1 MPLHMVIGRAGSGKS
16 SFIMKE
22 ITQDLHQNPGGKP
35 IILIVPE
42 QASFQ
47 AETALIRSQSIKGSV
62 RAQVLDFRR
71 LSYRVMQET
80 GGSALVPVGAEGK
93 KMLLYK
99 IIQRRKEELKI
110 FSASGGQMGFA
121 GHLNNL
127 FAELKRY
134 GAPERAIKEEL
145 EQAEQLPGAGA
156 ILRHKLHDIAVIYRD
171 FEAEVSRFH
180 MDEEDTLSKLADQ
193 IAESNYVKE
202 ADIWIDG
209 FRKFT
214 PQELAVIQQLIV
226 HARSVT
232 IALTLDRPYGEGE
245 QPDELNLFY
254 QSAAAY
260 IKLKG
265 IAAELGENVD
275 TTVIAPERSP
285 RYSSSALAHL
295 ESQFENRMPLSKA
308 EFDGGIELYCAVNS
322 RVEVEAMLR
331 EIQRIVREENVR
343 YRDIA
348 VLVRNTEAYE
358 NLIAPLFQDYE
369 VPYFLDKRRDELH
382 HPLAEFLR
390 AAIDIV
396 RHHWRYED
404 VFRAVKTDL
413 LLPLDGS
420 VSRYDMDLLENYVLA
435 SGISGSRWTNG
446 KPWKA
451 APSLSLEDGESSAE
465 QREKANH
472 DEIQMLEKCRNVIV
486 SPLFAF
492 EKRMKKAKSAKEF
505 CTAVFLLLQDAEIA
519 NKLDVLSSNALQAGK
534 PEQAREHRGMW
545 GAVLA
550 LMDQIVEMMGEE
562 KMDAALFAGIM
573 ETGLSELKL
582 GLIPASLDQVLVGSM
597 DRSRTGDVSH
607 VFILG
612 ALDGVLPQLQ
622 TDEGVLTETER
633 TALTEYGVQLGP
645 DLNRKMQDEQFL
657 IYTAFTQPREKLW
670 ISYPLSDED
679 GKALHPSEMIRY
691 MKRKFPGIQERMLL
705 DEPAAGDSWEEHQ
718 SYLTHPNKTMAYLI
732 SQLREWRRGQT
743 IPAPWW
749 NVYNWYLN
757 QSNERIRL
765 ERMLGSVFYENRT
778 RSLSKETSRKLYGN
792 KLKTSVSRM
801 ERFAMCPFSHFA
813 SHGLKLKERQVYR
826 LKAPDIGQLFHA
838 ALSKMASRLKE
849 QNRNWGLLTKEE
861 CVQEAEAAVDVL
873 APQLQGEILLS
884 SARYGYIFRKLKN
897 IVSRASIILG
907 EQSRRGNFEPL
918 ALELDFGP
926 DQPLPPLTFELASGV
941 VMEIVG
947 RIDRVDVAEG
957 EHGEILL
964 RVIDY
969 KSSQTDLKLHEVF
982 YGLSLQMLTYL
993 DVLLTYAEEWI
1004 GTEAEP
1010 AGVLYFHVHNP
1021 LLPSANAMAQ
1031 EQAEQELLKRF
1042 KMKGLLLADRDV
1054 VAKMD
1059 NTLDKGYSSILP
1071 VAVKADGGFYSSASV
1086 ATKEQWGTLLTSV
1099 RDTIQ
1104 EIGTRITEGEVGI
1117 EPFRMQQETACTFCP
1132 FKSVCQFDEGL
1143 PGNEYHLIRKP
1154 GKQQAWDLFEH
1165 EGGGEE

>member
-1 MPLHMVIGRAGSGKS
+1 MPLHILIGRAGTGKS
-16 SFIMKE
+16 SSIIKE
-22 ITQDLHQNPGGKP
+22 ITEELRQNPGGKP

-47 AETALIRSQSIKGSV
+47 TETTLIRSGEIKGSV

-80 GGSALVPVGAEGK
+80 SGSALIPVGSEGK

-99 IIQRRKEELKI
+99 IVQRRKDELKI
-110 FSASGGQMGFA
+110 FSASGGQMGFV

-134 GAPERAIKEEL
+134 GEPERAIKEEL
-145 EQAEQLPGAGA
+145 ENAEQLPGAGT
-156 ILRHKLHDIAVIYRD
+156 ILRHKMHDIAAIYRD

-180 MDEEDTLSKLADQ
+180 MDEEDTLVRLADQ
-193 IAESNYVKE
+193 LPDSDYVKE

-209 FRKFT
+209 FRSFT
-214 PQELAVIQQLIV
+214 PQELAVIRQLVI

-245 QPDELNLFY
+245 QPQELNLFY
-254 QSAAAY
+254 QSASAY
-260 IKLKG
+260 IKLNG
-265 IAAELGENVD
+265 MASELGESTR
-275 TTVIAPERSP
+275 TTVLAPEKSP
-285 RYSSSALAHL
+285 RFASSALAHL
-295 ESQFENRMPLSKA
+295 ESGFENRRVMPAGKD
-308 EFDGGIELYCAVNS
+308 DGGIEIRSAANS
-322 RVEVEAMLR
+322 RVEVEGMLR
-331 EIQRIVREENVR
+331 EIGRLIREENVR

-348 VLVRNTEAYE
+348 VLVRNIEAYE
-358 NLIAPLFQDYE
+358 NIISPLFQDYDI
-369 VPYFLDKRRDELH
+369 PYFLDKRRDELH

-390 AAIDIV
+390 SAMDIV
-396 RHHWRYED
+396 RHRWRYED

-413 LLPLDGS
+413 LLPMDGS
-420 VSRYDMDLLENYVLA
+420 VSRYHMDILENYVLA
-435 SGISGSRWTNG
+435 SGISGYRWTDG
-446 KPWKA
+446 KPWRA
-451 APSLSLEDGESSAE
+451 APSLSLEEEEGVEA
-465 QREKANH
+465 QREEASR
-472 DEIQMLEKCRNVIV
+472 ETVQMLERCREVIT
-486 SPLFAF
+486 SPLLAF
-492 EKRMKKAKSAKEF
+492 EKRVKKAKTAKEF
-505 CTAVFLLLQDAEIA
+505 CSALFLLLDDAEIA
-519 NKLDVLSSNALQAGK
+519 NKLDARSHEALQTGN
-534 PEQAREHRGMW
+534 PEKAREHRGMW
-545 GAVLA
+545 GAVLE
-550 LMDQIVEMMGEE
+550 LLDQVVEMMGDE
-562 KMDAALFAGIM
+562 KMDAELFAGIL

-582 GLIPASLDQVLVGSM
+582 GLVPPALDQVLVGSM
-597 DRSRTGDVSH
+597 DRSRTGNVSH
-607 VFILG
+607 IFILG
-612 ALDGVLPQLQ
+612 AIDGVLPQIQ
-622 TDEGVLTETER
+622 TEDGVLTETER
-633 TALTEYGVQLGP
+633 AVLTEYGMQLGP
-645 DLNRKMQDEQFL
+645 DVNRKMQDERFL
-657 IYTAFTQPREKLW
+657 IYSAFTQPSHKLW
-670 ISYPLSDED
+670 ISYPQSDED

-691 MKRKFPGIQERMLL
+691 LKRMFPGLKEKTLL
-705 DEPAAGDSWEEHQ
+705 DEPESSDPWEEHEQ
-718 SYLTHPNKTMAYLI
+718 YITHPDKTMAHLI
-732 SQLREWRRGQT
+732 SQLREWRRGQA
-743 IPAPWW
+743 IPAAWW
-749 NVYNWYLN
+749 DVYNWYLS
-757 QSNERIRL
+757 QPDRQIRL

-778 RSLSKETSRKLYGN
+778 ISLTKATSRKLYGN

-849 QNRNWGLLTKEE
+849 QNRNWGALTKEE
-861 CVQEAEAAVDVL
+861 CVQEAEATVDVL

-907 EQSRRGNFEPL
+907 EQSKRGNFEPL

-926 DQPLPPLTFELASGV
+926 DKPLPPLTFELANGV

-957 EHGEILL
+957 EYGDILL

-1004 GTEAEP
+1004 GTEAHP

-1021 LLPSANAMAQ
+1021 LLTSANAMAQ

-1086 ATKEQWGTLLTSV
+1086 ATEEQWGILLGSV
-1099 RDTIQ
+1099 RNTIQ
-1104 EIGTRITEGEVGI
+1104 EIGSRITEGEVGI

-1154 GKQQAWDLFEH
+1154 AKQQAWDLFQH
-1165 EGGGEE
+1165 EGGEEE

>member
-1 MPLHMVIGRAGSGKS
+1 MPLHLVIGRAGSGKTS
-16 SFIMKE
+16 SIMKQ
-22 ITQDLHQNPGGKP
+22 ITDELGQNPGGKP
-35 IILIVPE
+35 MILIVPE

-47 AETALIRSQSIKGSV
+47 AETTMIRSPEIKGSI
-62 RAQVLDFRR
+62 RAQVLNFRR

-80 GGSALVPVGAEGK
+80 SGSALVPVGPEGK

-99 IIQRRKEELKI
+99 IVQRRKDELKI
-110 FSASGGQMGFA
+110 FSASGGQMGFV
-121 GHLNNL
+121 GHLSNL
-127 FAELKRY
+127 YAELKRY
-134 GAPERAIKEEL
+134 GAPERAIKDEL
-145 EQAEQLPGAGA
+145 ENAEQLPGAGA
-156 ILRHKLHDIAVIYRD
+156 ILRHKLHDIATIYRD

-180 MDEEDTLSKLADQ
+180 MDEEDTLVKLAEQ
-193 IAESNYVKE
+193 LSESDYIKD

-209 FRKFT
+209 FRSFT
-214 PQELAVIQQLIV
+214 PQELAVIKQLII

-232 IALTLDRPYGEGE
+232 VALTLDRPYGEGE
-245 QPDELNLFY
+245 QPQELNLFY
-254 QSAAAY
+254 QSASAY
-260 IKLKG
+260 IKLQG
-265 IAAELGENVD
+265 IASELGEATR
-275 TTVIAPERSP
+275 TTVLAPERSP
-285 RYSSSALAHL
+285 RYASAALAHL
-295 ESQFENRMPLSKA
+295 ESGFEKRSVMSK
-308 EFDGGIELYCAVNS
+308 EDNDGGVELYSAANS
-322 RVEVEAMLR
+322 RVEVEGMLR
-331 EIQRIVREENVR
+331 EIRRLVREEDVR

-348 VLVRNTEAYE
+348 VLVRNMDTYE
-358 NLIAPLFQDYE
+358 NLISPLFQDYE
-369 VPYFLDKRRDELH
+369 VPYFHDKRRDELH

-390 AAIDIV
+390 SAMDIV
-396 RHHWRYED
+396 RHRWRYED

-420 VSRYDMDLLENYVLA
+420 VRRYHMDLLENYVLA
-435 SGISGSRWTNG
+435 SGISGYRWTDG

-451 APSLSLEDGESSAE
+451 APSLSLEEEEGAGA
-465 QREKANH
+465 QREEASQQS
-472 DEIQMLEKCRNVIV
+472 IRMLETCREIITT
-486 SPLFAF
+486 PLFAF
-492 EKRMKKAKSAKEF
+492 EKRVKKAKTAREF
-505 CTAVFLLLQDAEIA
+505 CTALFLLLQDAGIA
-519 NKLDVLSSNALQAGK
+519 NKLDALSSEALQAGK
-534 PEQAREHRGMW
+534 PEKAREHRGMW
-545 GAVLA
+545 GAVLE
-550 LMDQIVEMMGEE
+550 LLDQVVEMMGDER
-562 KMDAALFAGIM
+562 MDAELFAGIM

-582 GLIPASLDQVLVGSM
+582 GLVPAALDQVLVGSM
-597 DRSRTGDVSH
+597 DRSRTGSVSH

-612 ALDGVLPQLQ
+612 ALDGVLPQIQ
-622 TDEGVLTETER
+622 TEDGVLTETER
-633 TALTEYGVQLGP
+633 AALTEYGLQLGP
-645 DLNRKMQDEQFL
+645 DLNRKMQDERFL
-657 IYTAFTQPREKLW
+657 IYTAFTQPSRKLW

-691 MKRKFPGIQERMLL
+691 MKRMFPGLKEKLLL
-705 DEPAAGDSWEEHQ
+705 DEPAALDSWEHHKA
-718 SYLTHPNKTMAYLI
+718 YLTHPDKTMAHLI
-732 SQLREWRRGQT
+732 SQLREWRRGNN
-743 IPAPWW
+743 IPEPWW
-749 NVYNWYLN
+749 EVYNWYVN
-757 QSNERIRL
+757 QPELHVRL

-778 RSLSKETSRKLYGN
+778 RSLTEATSRKLYGN

-813 SHGLKLKERQVYR
+813 SHGLKLRERQVYR

-849 QNRNWGLLTKEE
+849 HNRNWASLTKEE
-861 CVQEAEAAVDVL
+861 CVQEAEATVDVL

-897 IVSRASIILG
+897 IVSRASVILG

-926 DQPLPPLTFELASGV
+926 DKPLPSLTFELASGV

-957 EHGEILL
+957 EHGDILL

-1004 GTEAEP
+1004 GTEAQP

-1031 EQAEQELLKRF
+1031 DQAEQELLKRF

-1086 ATKEQWGTLLTSV
+1086 ATEEQWGVLLGSV
-1099 RDTIQ
+1099 RNTIQ
-1104 EIGTRITEGEVGI
+1104 EIGTRITEGEVAI

-1143 PGNEYHLIRKP
+1143 PGNEFHLIRKP
-1154 GKQQAWDLFEH
+1154 AKQQAWDLFQH
-1165 EGGGEE
+1165 EGGGAE